1 MEKYFKSLTVVG
13 VGIVSAVV
21 GNLTYE
27 SLNRTDKEDSK
38 QLVRFKDYSVSVSSL
53 VTCISGVFGLV
64 GSYFTVDGSTYA
76 LLHKALESPS
86 ERNE

>member
-27 SLNRTDKEDSK
+27 SLYRTDKEDNK
-38 QLVRFKDYSVSVSSL
+38 QLVKFKDYSVSVSSL

-76 LLHKALESPS
+76 LLHKALESSS
-86 ERNE
+86 EKNE

>member
-53 VTCISGVFGLV
+53 VTCISGVFVV
-64 GSYFTVDGSTYA
+64 GCF
-76 LLHKALESPS
+76 LNLHNK
-86 ERNE
+86 R